1 MPLSPIAASLL
12 ATMPPLKTDNVEESR
27 RLFREGSRN
36 LIELIPAPEVQAESI
51 EVPTRYGL
59 RAVRRYI
66 PSETTYPHPI
76 VYFPGG
82 GFVLGDP
89 DTHHALTA
97 RLCHTLGAIVLSV
110 DYAKAPEAKFPQ
122 AVYECY
128 DVAVWASHRASA
140 WNVAQEIVVAGD
152 SAGGNLAAVVA
163 QLARDAN
170 APSILAQVL
179 YYPATDMSQETSSRR
194 DFAQGYFLTEAAI
207 QWFGTQYLND
217 SGDAL
222 NPMASPLLHPDL
234 ANLPPALIL
243 TGEYDPLRDEGESYA
258 DRLARSGVTVKQIR
272 YDGMIHGFMSMPLF
286 PELQAGLEETKAFLT
301 AVHTVG
307 KA

>member
-12 ATMPPLKTDNVEESR
+12 TTMPPLEMDNLEESR
-27 RLFREGSRN
+27 RLFRQGSEN
-36 LIELIPAPEVQAESI
+36 LSELMPAPKVRMESI
-51 EVPTRYGL
+51 SVPTRFGL
-59 RAVRRYI
+59 RAARRYI
-66 PSETTYPHPI
+66 PPGPAYPHPI
-76 VYFPGG
+76 VYYPGG
-82 GFVLGDP
+82 GFVLGGP

-97 RLCHTLGAIVLSV
+97 RLCHTLGAIVVSV

-128 DVAVWASHRASA
+128 DVGIWVSHQASA

-170 APSILAQVL
+170 APPILAQVL
-179 YYPATDMSQETSSRR
+179 YYPVTDMSQETLSRR
-194 DFAQGYFLTEAAI
+194 EFSEGYFLTEAAI

-217 SGDAL
+217 VGDAVNL
-222 NPMASPLLHPDL
+222 LASPLLNPNL
-234 ANLPPALIL
+234 ANLPPTLIL

-258 DRLARSGVTVKQIR
+258 DRLAKAGVTVRKVR
-272 YDGMIHGFMSMPLF
+272 YDGMIHGFMSIPLF
-286 PELQAGLEETKAFLT
+286 PELQAGIAETKTFLG
-301 AVHTVG
+301 AVHSV
-307 KA
+307 